1 MEKLKEILMDKK
13 ILKAF
18 DENKK
23 EKIPLFTPISTLESE
38 NADDIETRVSKSR
51 DSKLRTK
58 RLSVKVT
65 KTDKKKNS
73 LRDRKTLQRRVS
85 IC

>member
-18 DENKK
+18 DENMK

-38 NADDIETRVSKSR
+38 NAEDIETRKSKTR
-51 DSKLRTK
+51 DNKIRNK
-58 RLSVKVT
+58 RLSVKMT

-73 LRDRKTLQRRVS
+73 LRERKSLKRRVS